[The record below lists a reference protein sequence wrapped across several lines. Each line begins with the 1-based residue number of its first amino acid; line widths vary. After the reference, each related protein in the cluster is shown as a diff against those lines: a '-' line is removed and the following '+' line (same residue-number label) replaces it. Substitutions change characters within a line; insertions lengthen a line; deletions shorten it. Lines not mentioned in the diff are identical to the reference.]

1 MAALLA
7 VAAAISFGTADFFGG
22 ASARRSAALS
32 VMAVSAPVGVLF
44 MLVVALV
51 LPGAPTA
58 AGLAWG
64 AAAGLCGALGVIVF
78 YTALAAGPMSVVA
91 PLSALSSALVPVAAA
106 YVAGERLAPR
116 ALLGAM
122 LCLAA
127 IGLVSAERRT
137 GEARRGPGRGI
148 LLAVLSG
155 LGFGL
160 FFVLSRHADAST
172 GLWPLVTAR
181 LSWVAVVAVAAAGGA
196 VRLYRDR
203 LTIGLAVLSGLLD
216 AGGNALYLVSARG
229 GTMTLAAVLTSLYPA
244 ITVLL
249 ARVTYGELL
258 RGVQKLGLVLAGA
271 GVALLAMA
279 P

>member
-1 MAALLA
+1 MPALLA
-7 VAAAISFGTADFFGG
+7 LAAAVSFGTADFFGG

-32 VMAVSAPVGVLF
+32 VMAISAPVGVLF
-44 MLVVALV
+44 MLVASIV
-51 LPGAPTA
+51 LPGSPTA

-64 AAAGLCGALGVIVF
+64 AGAGLCGALGVMVF

-91 PLSALSSALVPVAAA
+91 PLSALSSALVPVCAAF
-106 YVAGERLAPR
+106 VTGERLAPR
-116 ALLGAM
+116 ALLGAL
-122 LCLAA
+122 LCLGA
-127 IGLVSAERRT
+127 IALVSAERRT
-137 GEARRGPGRGI
+137 GEARHGSARGV

-160 FFVLSRHADAST
+160 FFVLARHADAAT
-172 GLWPLVTAR
+172 GLWPLVAAR
-181 LSWVAVVAVAAAGGA
+181 LSWVVVVGVAAVGGA
-196 VRLYRDR
+196 VRLYGNRI
-203 LTIGLAVLSGLLD
+203 TIGLAVVSGLLD
-216 AGGNALYLVSARG
+216 AGGNALYLVAARG
-229 GTMTLAAVLTSLYPA
+229 GTLTLAAVLTSLYPA
-244 ITVLL
+244 VTVLL

>member
-7 VAAAISFGTADFFGG
+7 LAAAISFGTADFFGG

-32 VMAVSAPVGVLF
+32 VMAISAPVGVLL
-44 MLVVALV
+44 MLAVALV
-51 LPGAPTA
+51 LPGEPTA

-64 AAAGLCGALGVIVF
+64 AGAGLCGALGVVVF

-106 YVAGERLAPR
+106 FGTGERLAPR
-116 ALLGAM
+116 ALLGAV

-127 IGLVSAERRT
+127 IGLVSVERRT
-137 GEARRGPGRGI
+137 EGERRGPARGV

-160 FFVLSRHADAST
+160 FFVLSRHADAAT

-181 LSWVAVVAVAAAGGA
+181 LSWLVVVAVAALGGS
-196 VRLYRDR
+196 VRLYRNR

-216 AGGNALYLVSARG
+216 AGGNALYLVAARG
-229 GTMTLAAVLTSLYPA
+229 GTLTLAAVLTSLYPA
-244 ITVLL
+244 VTVLL

-258 RGVQKLGLVLAGA
+258 RGVQKFGLLLAGA

>member
-7 VAAAISFGTADFFGG
+7 LAAAISFGTADFFGG

-32 VMAVSAPVGVLF
+32 VMAISAPVGTLF
-44 MLVVALV
+44 MLVASVV
-51 LPGAPTA
+51 LPGSPTV

-64 AAAGLCGALGVIVF
+64 AGAGLCGALGVMVF

-91 PLSALSSALVPVAAA
+91 PLSALSSALVPVCAAF
-106 YVAGERLAPR
+106 VTGERLAPR

-122 LCLAA
+122 LCLGA
-127 IGLVSAERRT
+127 IGLVSAEKRT
-137 GEARRGPGRGI
+137 GEARSGPARGI

-160 FFVLSRHADAST
+160 FFVLARHADAAT

-181 LSWVAVVAVAAAGGA
+181 LSWVAVVGVAAMGGA
-196 VRLYRDR
+196 VRLYGNRI
-203 LTIGLAVLSGLLD
+203 TIGLAVLSGLLD
-216 AGGNALYLVSARG
+216 AGGNALYLVAARG
-229 GTMTLAAVLTSLYPA
+229 GTLTLAAVLTSLYPA
-244 ITVLL
+244 VTVLL